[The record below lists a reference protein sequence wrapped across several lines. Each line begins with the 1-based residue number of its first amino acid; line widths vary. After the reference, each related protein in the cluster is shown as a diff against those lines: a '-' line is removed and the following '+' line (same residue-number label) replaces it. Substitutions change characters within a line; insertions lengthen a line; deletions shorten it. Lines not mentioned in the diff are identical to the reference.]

1 MRTVAPGVREL
12 LRDALGDEAVDEL
25 TPRQMGRI
33 LGALF
38 SAAQRE
44 LDTGNPDQ
52 LQLHPSP

>member
-1 MRTVAPGVREL
+1 VREL
-12 LRDALGDEAVDEL
+12 LRDALGDQAVDEL
-25 TPRQMGRI
+25 TPRQIGRI